1 MRLSHGRLDLAL
13 LLFLA
18 CQSIGW
24 GAERPAEPL
33 PPHRAEPVPM
43 LHVTDLFRP
52 HNDPDDHW
60 DLACAYSLAHQG
72 HAELQGILIDYP
84 NPAWHDDP
92 DVLAV
97 AQMNYLTGRAVPAVV
112 GSPQRLDAH
121 EARLPEHAADVAG
134 IRAFLDLLRRAP
146 RPVVI
151 SILGSCRDVA
161 IAAQLEPHLFAKKC
175 AAVYL
180 NAGSGTRDL
189 AKAARLEYNVALDPV
204 SYGALFRLP
213 CPVYWMPCFEEVP
226 GPGVD
231 LQVAP
236 YGTFYRFRQDAIL
249 PHLSG
254 RVQNFFAYMYR
265 HGNTLGP
272 QSPPPVAQTNWLQ
285 YLVGPPETEL
295 LVRQGRLDRNMWCTG
310 GFLHAVGLTVTVDGQ
325 IVPLAEAKNPL
336 YTFEPI
342 RVECQPSGVTHW
354 TPDTKSTDRFIF
366 RVLDPERYAAAMTT
380 AMRTLLKTLP

>member
-1 MRLSHGRLDLAL
+1 MQLSHRRFGLAL
-13 LLFLA
+13 LLFVA
-18 CQSIGW
+18 CQPIAWS
-24 GAERPAEPL
+24 AERPAAPL
-33 PPHRAEPVPM
+33 PPHGTGPVPM
-43 LHVTDLFRP
+43 LHVSDLFRP

-60 DLACAYSLAHQG
+60 DLACAYALAHQG
-72 HAELQGILIDYP
+72 RAELQGILIDYP

-97 AQMNYLTGRAVPAVV
+97 AQMNYLTGKAVPVMV
-112 GSPQRLDAH
+112 GSPQRLDVR
-121 EARLPEHAADVAG
+121 EARLPGHAADVAG
-134 IRAFLDLLRRAP
+134 IRAFLDFLRRTL
-146 RPVVI
+146 RPVVV

-161 IAAQLEPHLFAKKC
+161 IAAQLDPKLFARKC

-180 NAGSGTRDL
+180 NAGSGSRDP

-204 SYGALFRLP
+204 SYGALFRLR

-226 GPGVD
+226 GPGAA

-236 YGTFYRFRQDAIL
+236 YGTFYQFRQDEIL

-272 QSPPPVAQTNWLQ
+272 QPPVAQANWLQ
-285 YLVGPPETEL
+285 YLVGPKETDV
-295 LVRQGRLDRNMWCTG
+295 LVRQGQLVRNMWCTG

-325 IVPLAEAKNPL
+325 IVPLAQAKNPV

-342 RVECQPSGVTHW
+342 RVECLPSGVTQW
-354 TPDTKSTDRFIF
+354 TPDATSTNRFIF
-366 RVLDPERYAAAMTT
+366 RVLDPGRYSAAMTA